1 MSADDIVPDFDEPP
15 AHHGARGFRN
25 PPGSAPKNSHF
36 STILRFL
43 WRTRHV
49 DRRPV
54 APQGFV
60 LSKSETV
67 QGLNA
72 HARRDSVTWL
82 GHASFL
88 IRLANRTILTDPF
101 LGDYASPIDGVGP
114 RRFTPPALRAQELP
128 QIDVLLLSHNH
139 YDHLDTRTLSALRD
153 KGSLRAIV
161 PLGLATTL
169 HDLGFIDVVEVDWR
183 HEIGIGRD
191 SNAPLRIVA
200 EPVVHFS
207 GRGLFDLN
215 RTLWCGYVL
224 EGGGKRLF
232 FGGDSAFGPIFTEIG
247 QRHAPIDLAM
257 LGIGSY
263 EPRDLF
269 RFSHATPEEAVDM
282 ARALGARRVL
292 GMHYGAIVLSA
303 EPPFEPPERF
313 RAAARTGGYVDDD
326 IWLPKIGETRAL

>member
-1 MSADDIVPDFDEPP
+1 MAEPRPD
-15 AHHGARGFRN
+15 HHTARGFCN
-25 PPGSAPKNSHF
+25 PAGSAPKTRHL
-36 STILRFL
+36 TTVLRFL

-49 DRRPV
+49 ERSPV
-54 APQGFV
+54 APDGFV
-60 LSKSETV
+60 LSKSATLR
-67 QGLNA
+67 GLEA

-88 IRLANRTILTDPF
+88 IKLGGQTVLTDPF
-101 LGDYASPIDGVGP
+101 LSDYASPIDGVGP

-128 QIDVLLLSHNH
+128 PIDVLLLSHNH
-139 YDHLDTRTLSALRD
+139 YDHLDTRALSALRD

-183 HEIGIGRD
+183 HEIGIGRE

-200 EPVVHFS
+200 EPAVHFS

-224 EGGGKRLF
+224 EGDGKRLF
-232 FGGDSAFGPIFTEIG
+232 FGGDSAFGPIFSEIG

-257 LGIGSY
+257 LGIGAY

-269 RFSHATPEEAVDM
+269 RGSHATPEEAVEM

-292 GMHYGAIVLSA
+292 VMHYGAIVLSA

-313 RAAARTGGYVDDD
+313 RAAARAGGYVDED
-326 IWLPKIGETRAL
+326 IWLPKIGETRGL

>member
-1 MSADDIVPDFDEPP
+1 MAEPRPD
-15 AHHGARGFRN
+15 HHTARGFRN
-25 PPGSAPKNSHF
+25 PAGSAPKTRHLASL
-36 STILRFL
+36 LRYL

-49 DRRPV
+49 DRNPV
-54 APQGFV
+54 APEGFV
-60 LSKSETV
+60 LSKSATLR
-67 QGLNA
+67 GLKA
-72 HARRDSVTWL
+72 HAQRDSVTWL

-88 IRLANRTILTDPF
+88 IRLGGHTVLTDPF
-101 LGDYASPIDGVGP
+101 LSDYASPIDGVGP
-114 RRFTPPALRAQELP
+114 RRFTPPALRAHELP
-128 QIDVLLLSHNH
+128 PVDVLLLSHNH
-139 YDHLDTRTLSALRD
+139 YDHLDTRALTALRD

-183 HEIGIGRD
+183 HELGVGRE

-215 RTLWCGYVL
+215 RTLWCGFVL
-224 EGGGKRLF
+224 EGNGRRLF
-232 FGGDSAFGPIFTEIG
+232 FGGDSALGPVFSDIG

-263 EPRDLF
+263 EPRELF
-269 RFSHATPEEAVDM
+269 RLSHATPEEAVEM

-313 RAAARTGGYVDDD
+313 RAAARAGGYVNDD
-326 IWLPKIGETRAL
+326 IWLPRIGETRAL